1 MPSSAVDNVAD
12 NQPDPKL
19 AGLEAMLFVSGSPV
33 TVSRL
38 AKALDVSEDRVRD
51 LIFQLRSKYAAGSG
65 LSLIEIGDEVQ
76 LGTAAE
82 TTAFVKK
89 FVKEEFSEE
98 LTPAVLETLAIIA
111 YRGPITRSEIDFIR
125 GVNSTYILRTLL
137 IRGLISRESDPKR
150 QNVWLYRPS
159 FDLLRFLGVVSA
171 AELPDY
177 ETLSKK
183 LTELADNQ
191 NQNQA

>member
-1 MPSSAVDNVAD
+1 MDNVAD